1 MRQPSTAD
9 GASAAKSHDLSATRP
24 SATRC
29 GRFVREVLRGQAQVD
44 LLPSALTGLVFS
56 IALFAA
62 GWRYGVYGLTGAAV
76 GTGTARLLGVDR
88 GRVAAGLEGFN
99 SCLVGVACAVFL
111 HADHL
116 STLLIAVAASAA
128 VTVVTAAA
136 ARLLGTWELPT
147 LTLPFCLTA
156 TALTVAAPGFQHV
169 WHLSDAPAALPGTAS
184 GPTALGFTDLWHAFF
199 ANVGEI
205 FLMPQW
211 YVGLIFL
218 VGIFLADRRM
228 GALACAGSAVGILT
242 SWALGAPADQVRQG
256 LMGYDAVLVAMAL
269 GGLFLVT
276 DAWSVGYA
284 MVGAVTA
291 TVLGPALGALFAP
304 SGGHAFTWP
313 FVLVSL
319 VFLAAVP
326 AFPRLRRATG

>member
-1 MRQPSTAD
+1 MRQPSTAE
-9 GASAAKSHDLSATRP
+9 GGPVAKSFDVSTTRW
-24 SATRC
+24 
-29 GRFVREVLRGQAQVD
+29 GRGLAAVLRGQAQVD
-44 LLPSALTGLVFS
+44 FLPSALAGLVFS
-56 IALFAA
+56 VALFAA
-62 GWRYGVYGLTGAAV
+62 GWQYGLYGLLGAAV

-88 GRVAAGLEGFN
+88 GRIAVGLEGFN
-99 SCLVGVACAVFL
+99 ACLVGVACAVFL
-111 HADHL
+111 DADHL

-136 ARLLGTWELPT
+136 ARVLGTWDLPT

-156 TALTVAAPGFQHV
+156 SALTVAAPGFQRV
-169 WHLSDAPAALPGTAS
+169 WHLTDDLAALPRTAS
-184 GPTALGFTDLWHAFF
+184 GPTALSLTDLWHAFF
-199 ANVGEI
+199 TNIGEI

-218 VGIFLADRRM
+218 IGIFLADRRL
-228 GALACAGSAVGILT
+228 GLLACAGSAMSIAT

-269 GGLFLVT
+269 GGVFLVT

-284 MVGAVTA
+284 MVGAVA
-291 TVLGPALGALFAP
+291 STVLSPALGALFAP

-313 FVLVSL
+313 FVLVAL
-319 VFLAAVP
+319 VFLAAAP
-326 AFPRLRRATG
+326 AFPRLRRAAG

>member
-1 MRQPSTAD
+1 MRQPGTAEEP
-9 GASAAKSHDLSATRP
+9 AAKRHEVAASR
-24 SATRC
+24 R
-29 GRFVREVLRGQAQVD
+29 GRFVTEVLRGQAQVD
-44 LLPSALTGLVFS
+44 FLPDALTGLVFS
-56 IALFAA
+56 LALFAA
-62 GWRYGVYGLTGAAV
+62 GWRYGLYGLTGAAV

-111 HADHL
+111 DAGRL
-116 STLLIAVAASAA
+116 STLLVAVAASAV

-136 ARLLGTWELPT
+136 ARVLGTWELPT

-156 TALTVAAPGFQHV
+156 TALTVAAPGFRHV
-169 WHLSDAPAALPGTAS
+169 WHRSGALAALPGTAS

-199 ANVGEI
+199 ADFGEI

-211 YVGLIFL
+211 YVGLVFL
-218 VGIFLADRRM
+218 AGIFLADRRL
-228 GALACAGSAVGILT
+228 GALACAGSAVALLT
-242 SWALGAPADQVRQG
+242 SWALGAPANQVRQG

-269 GGLFLVT
+269 GGVFLVT

-284 MVGAVTA
+284 MVGAVA
-291 TVLGPALGALFAP
+291 STVLGPALGALFAP

-313 FVLVSL
+313 FVLVTL

-326 AFPRLRRATG
+326 AFPRLRRAAG